1 MTEQT
6 FNEQMTRLVSTIQML
21 PNSQRATL
29 MQMVQ
34 ETRKRYRDIRESGAR
49 SRNAL
54 DNWRL
59 IQKYRIFDEEA
70 RAREARTERDRRDA
84 SK

>member
-1 MTEQT
+1 MTGQT
-6 FNEQMTRLVSTIQML
+6 FNEQMTRLASTIQTL
-21 PNSQRATL
+21 PSSQRTTL
-29 MQMVQ
+29 MQMV
-34 ETRKRYRDIRESGAR
+34 EDTRKRYREIRESGAR

-59 IQKYRIFDEEA
+59 IQKYRIFDAEA
-70 RAREARTERDRRDA
+70 QAREARTERDRRDA